1 MAMAR
6 RVDYYFRETLSGLRR
21 NGLVAFAAVS
31 TMFISLFLLG
41 GAQLIG
47 RQIGLVI
54 DQQTE
59 RVEVAVYLV
68 DNISQADSDRILAK
82 LNAMPEVAKVRYE
95 SKQQAYERFKALFA
109 NQPDLVNNVS
119 ANALPASYR
128 VKLADPSKF
137 AVIYAQIQGQPGVEQ
152 VVDERAVLDRLFAVS
167 RVLRWGA
174 YIATAVMLISS
185 IALIANTVR
194 MAVFAR
200 RKEIGIMRLVGA
212 TNWFI
217 RIPFLIEGLV
227 EGLVG
232 AALAIA
238 ALAVLRR
245 VFFNS
250 IHQTIAFLPIV
261 RTQDLL
267 ALIPL
272 LLVVSVVVALM
283 ASALA
288 MRRFLEV

>member
-1 MAMAR
+1 MAR

-59 RVEVAVYLV
+59 RVEVAVYL
-68 DNISQADSDRILAK
+68 DDGISQADSDRILAK
-82 LNAMPEVAKVRYE
+82 LNAMPEVDHVRYE
-95 SKQQAYERFKALFA
+95 SKQQAYERFQALFA

-137 AVIYAQIQGQPGVEQ
+137 RVIYAQIFGQPGVEQ

-250 IHQTIAFLPIV
+250 IHQTIAFLPVV

-267 ALIPL
+267 ALVPL

>member
-1 MAMAR
+1 MAR
-6 RVDYYFRETLSGLRR
+6 RVDYYFRETISGLRR
-21 NGLVAFAAVS
+21 NGLVALAAVS

-47 RQIGLVI
+47 RQIALVI

-59 RVEVAVYLV
+59 RVEVAVYLT
-68 DNISQADSDRILAK
+68 DNISQADSDRILNK
-82 LNAMPEVAKVRYE
+82 LQGMPEVSYVRYE
-95 SKQQAYERFKALFA
+95 SKQQAYKRFRELFA

-119 ANALPASYR
+119 PDALPASFR
-128 VKLADPSKF
+128 VKLKDPSQF
-137 AVIYAQIQGQPGVEQ
+137 AVIDAQIRGQPGVETVIDQ
-152 VVDERAVLDRLFAVS
+152 RAVLNRLFSVS
-167 RVLRWGA
+167 RILKLGA
-174 YIATAVMLISS
+174 YIATAVMLVSS

-212 TNWFI
+212 TNMFI

-232 AALAIA
+232 AILAIS

-250 IHQTIAFLPIV
+250 IHETIAFLPV
-261 RTQDLL
+261 VQTQDLF
-267 ALIPL
+267 AVIPL
-272 LLVVSVVVALM
+272 LLGVAVLVALA
-283 ASALA
+283 ASGLA

>member
-59 RVEVAVYLV
+59 RVEVAVYL
-68 DNISQADSDRILAK
+68 DDGISQADSDRILAK
-82 LNAMPEVAKVRYE
+82 LNAMPEVAQVRYE
-95 SKQQAYERFKALFA
+95 SKQQAYERFQALFA

-128 VKLADPSKF
+128 VKLADPSQF
-137 AVIYAQIQGQPGVEQ
+137 RVIYAQIFGQPGVEQ

-217 RIPFLIEGLV
+217 
-227 EGLVG
+227 
-232 AALAIA
+232 

-250 IHQTIAFLPIV
+250 IHQTIAFLPVV

>member
-1 MAMAR
+1 MAR
-6 RVDYYFRETLSGLRR
+6 RVDYYFRETISGLRR

-59 RVEVAVYLV
+59 RVEVAVYLT
-68 DNISQADSDRILAK
+68 DNISDADFHRLLDK
-82 LNAMPEVAKVRYE
+82 LQTMPEVAHVRYE
-95 SKQQAYERFKALFA
+95 SKQQAYQRFQDLFQ
-109 NQPDLVNNVS
+109 NQKDLVNNVS
-119 ANALPASYR
+119 PDALPASFR
-128 VKLADPSKF
+128 VKLEDPSKF
-137 AVIYAQIQGQPGVEQ
+137 AVIQAQIFGQPGVEQ
-152 VVDERAVLDRLFAVS
+152 VIDERTVLNRLFAVS
-167 RVLRWGA
+167 RILRLGA
-174 YIATAVMLISS
+174 YIATAVMLVSTV
-185 IALIANTVR
+185 ALIANTVR

-267 ALIPL
+267 TLIPL
-272 LLVVSVVVALM
+272 LLVVAVLVALI

>member
-1 MAMAR
+1 MHR
-6 RVDYYFRETLSGLRR
+6 LEYYFKETVQGLRR

-59 RVEVAVYLV
+59 RVEVAVYLT
-68 DNISQADSDRILAK
+68 DNISDADFHRLLDK
-82 LNAMPEVAKVRYE
+82 LQTMPEVAHVRYE
-95 SKQQAYERFKALFA
+95 SKQQAYQRFQDLFQ
-109 NQPDLVNNVS
+109 NQKDLVNNVS
-119 ANALPASYR
+119 PDALPASFR
-128 VKLADPSKF
+128 VKLEDPSKF
-137 AVIYAQIQGQPGVEQ
+137 AVIQAQIFGQPGVEQ
-152 VVDERAVLDRLFAVS
+152 VIDERTVLNRLFAVS
-167 RVLRWGA
+167 RILRLGA
-174 YIATAVMLISS
+174 YIATAVMLVSTV
-185 IALIANTVR
+185 ALIANTVR

-267 ALIPL
+267 TLIPL
-272 LLVVSVVVALM
+272 LLVVAVLVALI

>member
-1 MAMAR
+1 MAR
-6 RVDYYFRETLSGLRR
+6 RLDYYFRETLTGLRR

-41 GAQLIG
+41 SAQLIG

-59 RVEVAVYLV
+59 RVEVAVYLN
-68 DNISQADSDRILAK
+68 DNISQADFNRLLDK
-82 LNAMPEVAKVRYE
+82 LKAMPDVQSVRYE
-95 SKQQAYERFKALFA
+95 SKQEAYARFQALFS
-109 NQPDLVNNVS
+109 NQPDLINNVS
-119 ANALPASYR
+119 ANALPASFR
-128 VKLADPSKF
+128 VKLKDPSRY
-137 AVIYAQIQGQPGVEQ
+137 AVIAAQLEGQPGIDT
-152 VVDERAVLDRLFAVS
+152 VVDERAVLKQLFAVS
-167 RVLRWGA
+167 NVLRLGA
-174 YIATAVMLISS
+174 YIATAVMLVSA

-227 EGLVG
+227 EGLFG

-238 ALAVLRR
+238 ALAILRR

-261 RTQDLL
+261 ATHDLI

-272 LLVVSVVVALM
+272 LLVVAVVVALM

>member
-59 RVEVAVYLV
+59 RVEVAVYL
-68 DNISQADSDRILAK
+68 DDGISQADSDRILAK
-82 LNAMPEVAKVRYE
+82 LNAMPEVDHVRYE
-95 SKQQAYERFKALFA
+95 SKQQAYERFQALFA

-128 VKLADPSKF
+128 VKLADPSQF
-137 AVIYAQIQGQPGVEQ
+137 RVIYAQIFGQPGVEQ

-250 IHQTIAFLPIV
+250 IHQTIAFLPVV